1 MEVRSGPAAA
11 MDGDAQ
17 NPSPP
22 RTCAGCRPSP
32 ASSSTGLRLCC
43 SDLEEGVELL
53 LLQVALM
60 RTSCFCRWTGPHG
73 RHTLSSEVGRRSIG
87 RRSRRAEPL
96 VAASLTSFP
105 SMLASVRC
113 PLAVARYISVV
124 SSIESVHARGE
135 AYIASWCRIWLYGA
149 GSWCRTQ
156 ATQTQ
161 SILTTRPGDI
171 VCTMFCSAI
180 CHFDMA
186 KMLAFDMCQN
196 YVAPPA

>member
-113 PLAVARYISVV
+113 PLAVARIMVQDPGHSN
-124 SSIESVHARGE
+124 SKH
-135 AYIASWCRIWLYGA
+135 
-149 GSWCRTQ
+149 TNNQ
-156 ATQTQ
+156 AWRY
-161 SILTTRPGDI
+161 SLHN
-171 VCTMFCSAI
+171 VLFC
-180 CHFDMA
+180 HMPF
-186 KMLAFDMCQN
+186 
-196 YVAPPA
+196 

>member
-1 MEVRSGPAAA
+1 MLLRSGRGGGAA
-11 MDGDAQ
+11 
-17 NPSPP
+17 
-22 RTCAGCRPSP
+22 TVAGERDTRSH
-32 ASSSTGLRLCC
+32 GC
-43 SDLEEGVELL
+43 SLL
-53 LLQVALM
+53 LPLDVVALM

-73 RHTLSSEVGRRSIG
+73 RCTLSSEVGRRSIG

-105 SMLASVRC
+105 SVLASVRC
-113 PLAVARYISVV
+113 PLAVA
-124 SSIESVHARGE
+124 
-135 AYIASWCRIWLYGA
+135 RIWLYGA